1 MKGYVLAIVPARG
14 NSKGIRKK
22 NIKAF
27 LGEPLIARTIRAA
40 KRARLIDRVVVSTE
54 SPEVARVAR
63 RYRAE
68 VFERSPALSGDDTP
82 MNWVVD
88 EVVKALHEEGRPI
101 AAIAILYPT
110 APLRTAADIDGAVA
124 LARRLKSYDSVA
136 GICEAGVAPFGGVI
150 ERNGKLRYLV
160 NQAQRMYRRQLAPEW
175 FGLNGALWILNPAR
189 LGRLNYSLLG
199 RQSYGYLMP
208 RERSVD
214 LDTEF
219 DWKVAECLARS
230 SRGAGTRARRP

>member
-1 MKGYVLAIVPARG
+1 VKGYVLAIVPARG
-14 NSKGIRKK
+14 NSKGIPRK
-22 NIKAF
+22 NIKPF
-27 LGEPLIARTIRAA
+27 LGEPLIARTIRVA
-40 KRARLIDRVVVSTE
+40 KTARLIDRVVVSTE

-68 VFERSPALSGDDTP
+68 VFARSSKLSGDETP
-82 MNWVVD
+82 MNWVID
-88 EVVKALHEEGRPI
+88 EVVEALKDVRRPI
-101 AAIAILYPT
+101 TAIAVLYPT
-110 APLRTAADIDGAVA
+110 APLRTAADVDGAVA
-124 LARRLKSYDSVA
+124 MALRLKSYDSVA
-136 GICEAGVAPFGGVI
+136 GMCEAGVAPFGGII

-160 NQAQRMYRRQLAPEW
+160 DQAQRMYRRQLAPDW

-199 RQSYGYLMP
+199 KQSYGYLMP

-219 DWKVAECLARS
+219 DWRVAECLARS
-230 SRGAGTRARRP
+230 QRQSRRRAVRS